1 MQATNGTFYGT
12 TEGGG
17 TTNDGTIY
25 TLSAG
30 LGPFVAARPSFGS
43 TGQSITIL
51 GNNLTG
57 ATSVT
62 FNGTA
67 AKFTVVSDTYIQTQ
81 VPAGAITG
89 TIQINTPSGTLSS
102 NLPFRIP

>member
-12 TEGGG
+12 TQTGG
-17 TTNDGTIY
+17 TWRHGTIFA
-25 TLSAG
+25 LSEG

-43 TGQSITIL
+43 KGQSITIL

-62 FNGTA
+62 FNGTPA
-67 AKFTVVSDTYIQTQ
+67 TFTVVSDTYIQAQ
-81 VPAGAITG
+81 VPAGATTG
-89 TIQINTPSGTLSS
+89 RYQVTTPKRQLSS